1 MTLVF
6 AIAIMDSGNYALK
19 LCTILERKGYVFEVV
34 PTPCHIAR
42 TGCGY
47 CLKFPLEF
55 KGLVLQEALLNKTVI
70 REIYR
75 IEPQLTRNNYVKIY

>member
-1 MTLVF
+1 VF

-19 LCTILERKGYVFEVV
+19 LCTILERMGYVFEVV

-42 TGCGY
+42 NGCSY

-55 KGLVLQEALLNKTVI
+55 RELVLQQALLNKITI
-70 REIYR
+70 REMYR
-75 IEPQLTRNNYVKIY
+75 IEPRLTKNNYVKIY